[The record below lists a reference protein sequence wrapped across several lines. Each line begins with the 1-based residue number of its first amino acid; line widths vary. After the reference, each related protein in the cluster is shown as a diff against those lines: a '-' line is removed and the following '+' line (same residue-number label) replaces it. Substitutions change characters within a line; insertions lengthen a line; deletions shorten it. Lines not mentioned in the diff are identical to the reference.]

1 MRTIIHNIY
10 IIRYIL
16 VLLTGVFALTGCD
29 VHEFPEASERVRITL
44 HLNFATDWE
53 VQEEIVSKQRSLPIC
68 DMRYIIKAFPA
79 GTDDYAHAETFTF
92 LRSAR
97 DGYDCS
103 FTIDIP
109 EGRYDIRVWS
119 DLVEPGMTD
128 DRFYG
133 TADFARI
140 SLIGEHCGNTDE
152 RDAFRGTC
160 PVELV
165 STIKETLP
173 AEYTVEMVRPLAKF
187 EFITTDLDEF
197 INKVVQE
204 TEAAQG
210 RTGTDTDSRSVI
222 SRVTEDYRVVFYYT
236 GFMPDVF
243 SHISDKPVDSST
255 GVSFTSTIEPLNEKE
270 ASLGFD
276 HVFINTHNT
285 TVQVAV
291 GLTDADGKLLFV
303 SNPVDVPIRRSYHT
317 IVRGRFLTQQ
327 AAGGVVIDPDFDDDI
342 NIVLP

>member
-1 MRTIIHNIY
+1 MRAIHLY

-16 VLLTGVFALTGCD
+16 VLTLALFALTGCD
-29 VHEFPEASERVRITL
+29 VHEFPEVPERVHVIVHL
-44 HLNFATDWE
+44 HFATDWE
-53 VQEEIVSKQRSLPIC
+53 MQEETISKQRSLPTC
-68 DMRYIIKAFPA
+68 DIRYIVKAFPQ
-79 GTDDYAHAETFTF
+79 GTDDYVHAETYTF

-103 FTIDIP
+103 FALDIP
-109 EGRYDIRVWS
+109 EGRYDLRVWA

-128 DRFYG
+128 DRFYS
-133 TADFARI
+133 TSDFSRI
-140 SLIGEHCGNTDE
+140 ALQGDHSGNNDE
-152 RDAFRGTC
+152 RDAFRGSC

-187 EFITTDLDEF
+187 EFITTDLNEF

-204 TEAAQG
+204 AAQSQSEA
-210 RTGTDTDSRSVI
+210 DTDSRSFI

-243 SHISDKPVDSST
+243 SHISDKPVDSAT
-255 GVSFTSTIEPLNEKE
+255 GVSFLSTIEPLNDTE

-327 AAGGVVIDPDFDDDI
+327 AAGGVVINPDFDDDI
-342 NIVLP
+342 NIILP